1 MKFNRL
7 FSAEGLSPW
16 VVCVALVGLA
26 PAAWSEEASPS
37 DSKPVEEPTHS
48 ALNAPLFYEI
58 LLGEMEAQN
67 GQAGNGFSLLL
78 DAARRSNDPRLFAR
92 ALSIALE
99 AHSGESALQAA
110 TQWQAAEPK
119 SREANFK
126 LLQVLLALNRVP
138 ETKAPLE
145 REIALT
151 PAAFKIGVLANIPS
165 LYANVSNKKEAAELV
180 EKVLKPLTTETTLSM
195 SAWLSIARMQALAN
209 EPDKALKSIQ
219 AAAKSAPDNDLP
231 VLLALDLMQPKAPEM
246 EQWAQAQTQLR
257 GKAFLHLAYARALAE
272 AQRLT
277 PAELQAQAAVK
288 KDPQLADAWLLLGVL
303 QTQENAALQAEQSL
317 TTYLSLVKEKTKEKT
332 EDKTEDKAE
341 TADALERGRTQAY
354 LALAQLA
361 EKRQD
366 FKTAEKWMAEI
377 KRPHDLL
384 AVQSRRASLMAA
396 QGQLEAGLALLQ
408 AVPDNSPD
416 DARGKLIA
424 QVQLLRDHHQT
435 ARAMDLLAK
444 ASTLNPDDAD
454 LLYEQAMLAEKL
466 GLFDKME
473 SLLRDV
479 MAKQPNNPSAFNALG
494 YSLADRGIRLAEA
507 RDLIQKALAN
517 APNDPFITDSLGW
530 LEFKAGRLA
539 LAAQLLKQAFKD
551 KEDPE
556 IAAHLGE
563 VLWQQGEQAQ
573 AKTVWQR
580 GMTLSPKNEAL
591 QNTLSRLGVKL

>member
-145 REIALT
+145 REIALA
-151 PAAFKIGVLANIPS
+151 PVAFKIGVLANIPS

-257 GKAFLHLAYARALAE
+257 GKAFLHLVYARALAE

-317 TTYLSLVKEKTKEKT
+317 TTYLSLVKEKT

-507 RDLIQKALAN
+507 RDLIQKALTN